1 MLNKLFLLL
10 TSFTYVYLGGWAA
23 FYPETYVELIGI
35 SINDNVGSSEI
46 RSPIGGVNLLIGLFS
61 FYAIFRSKHE
71 ELFFKILL
79 FIVSGILVGRVITF
93 VYGEFTS
100 VYLLY
105 FTLFELVYVAFLAS
119 AIKRK
124 SRKLF

>member
-10 TSFTYVYLGGWAA
+10 TSFTYLYLGGWAA

-71 ELFFKILL
+71 ELFFQNFIIYCIGHSCWASYHLCLRRIYISL
-79 FIVSGILVGRVITF
+79 FA
-93 VYGEFTS
+93 
-100 VYLLY
+100 LLY
-105 FTLFELVYVAFLAS
+105 SV
-119 AIKRK
+119 
-124 SRKLF
+124 

>member
-1 MLNKLFLLL
+1 MLNKLFLIL
-10 TSFTYVYLGGWAA
+10 TSFTYLYLGGWAA
-23 FYPETYVELIGI
+23 FYPESYVELIGI

-71 ELFFKILL
+71 DLFFKILL
-79 FIVSGILVGRVITF
+79 FIISGILVGRFITF
-93 VYGEFTS
+93 IYGEFTS

-105 FTLFELVYVAFLAS
+105 FTLFELVYVAFLAT

>member
-10 TSFTYVYLGGWAA
+10 TSFTYLYLGGWAA

-71 ELFFKILL
+71 ELFFKIL
-79 FIVSGILVGRVITF
+79 FIHEQIISICSNFCEGTF
-93 VYGEFTS
+93 II
-100 VYLLY
+100 
-105 FTLFELVYVAFLAS
+105 FELPVSKPKINEYAKFVGIFEGV
-119 AIKRK
+119 I
-124 SRKLF
+124 